1 MPLWIIWHSSDYISH
16 WFDFLCHSIHVCIT
30 SRSDIVSNVSYT
42 DWWYIVTVAFVIAVI
57 LLDIPTTNAHPT
69 VANVVRLRCVCCSAF
84 GSWCISFLFFFF
96 YFLFLELQFMRINLK
111 VALATS
117 WIQRQNTMT
126 DNTVDKMGDLEWT
139 VFAHFWHETPHTV
152 PWYNFSLQPNRM
164 TLVRHGNVSAR

>member
-1 MPLWIIWHSSDYISH
+1 
-16 WFDFLCHSIHVCIT
+16 
-30 SRSDIVSNVSYT
+30 
-42 DWWYIVTVAFVIAVI
+42 
-57 LLDIPTTNAHPT
+57 
-69 VANVVRLRCVCCSAF
+69 
-84 GSWCISFLFFFF
+84 
-96 YFLFLELQFMRINLK
+96 MRINLK

-117 WIQRQNTMT
+117 WVQRQNAMT